1 MGQVHAHAELRPASR
16 PRAAR
21 LLLAVLVTLALVA
34 AACGSSK
41 SDQTAT
47 TTPDGANASTDE
59 GTPVDGGSI
68 VVGIAAET
76 NGWNPANNQIA
87 DTGSLVVS
95 SVLEPLATIG
105 ADKGAKPW
113 LADSWY
119 PNEDFTSWVLKLH
132 PGITFHNGEPFDA
145 EAVIANIEAYK
156 KGTLSSLAL
165 QPMFGDSVAIDPLT
179 VQINLK
185 QPWAAFPSSFL
196 VGGSA
201 FMMAPKM
208 IAAGADGDKNPVGT
222 GPFVFDTWT
231 PGGSFKAKK
240 NPTYWQAGL
249 PHLDSIEFKVIPEDS
264 ARAAALQSGDVNL
277 ILTSTAGPAN
287 DLADSFTVV
296 KDWTSENVFIMT
308 NTGPE
313 VGGKPN
319 PLSNEHARKALAYA
333 SNRQAV
339 ADLVG
344 EGVSIPTSPWA
355 PSNPWGM
362 PDDQNGYVDY
372 DIEKA
377 KAELEL
383 YKQDTGETTLS
394 FGLAGL
400 PDVDGTRVLQL
411 LQSQWKEIGIETQI
425 ETLEQTAYITK
436 IATGDYQAAFFRN
449 YGYSDPDM
457 NYYFWS
463 SSTAKGVGNIS
474 INFTQ
479 FTTPALDESLNTGR
493 VSGFPDVRK
502 KAYDDLTRELNA
514 GFTNVWLYR
523 TPYSLIAEKQ
533 VRGLDRAPRDRLRE
547 LRAQDVAR
555 RSLAGPREQLRHP

>member
-16 PRAAR
+16 PRAPR

-41 SDQTAT
+41 KSDQTAT
-47 TTPDGANASTDE
+47 TTPDGAAASTDE

-95 SVLEPLATIG
+95 SVLEPLATVG

-145 EAVIANIEAYK
+145 TAVIANIEAYK

-165 QPMFGDSVAIDPLT
+165 QPMFAESVAIDPLT

-201 FMMAPKM
+201 LMMAPKM

-240 NPTYWQAGL
+240 NPAYWKAGL

-319 PLSNEHARKALAYA
+319 PLSNEHARMALAYA

-383 YKQDTGETTLS
+383 YKQETGETTLS

-502 KAYDDLTRELNA
+502 KAYDDLTRELNG

-533 VRGLDRAPRDRLRE
+533 VRGLASAREIAFGNYQPKTWLGDLWRAP
-547 LRAQDVAR
+547 A
-555 RSLAGPREQLRHP
+555 SS

>member
-1 MGQVHAHAELRPASR
+1 M
-16 PRAAR
+16 
-21 LLLAVLVTLALVA
+21 LAVLVALALVA

-41 SDQTAT
+41 KSDQTT
-47 TTPDGANASTDE
+47 GTTPDAATAAVEE
-59 GTPVDGGSI
+59 GTPVDGGSL

-76 NGWNPANNQIA
+76 NGWNPANDQIA

-95 SVLEPLATIG
+95 SVLEPLATVG

-119 PNEDFTSWVLKLH
+119 PNTDFTSWVLKLH

-145 EAVIANIEAYK
+145 QAVVDNMEAYK

-165 QPMFGDSVAIDPLT
+165 GPMIGDSVVVDPLT

-201 FMMAPKM
+201 FMMAPAM
-208 IAAGADGDKNPVGT
+208 IKAGADGDRAPVGT

-240 NPTYWQAGL
+240 NPGYWRAGL

-264 ARAAALQSGDVNL
+264 ARAAALQSGDVNM

-287 DLADSFTVV
+287 ELQSSFTVV
-296 KDWTSENVFIMT
+296 KDWTSENVFIMA

-313 VGGKPN
+313 VGSKPN
-319 PLSNEHARKALAYA
+319 PLSNVHARKALAYA
-333 SNRQAV
+333 TDRQAV

-344 EGVSIPTSPWA
+344 EGVSIPTSPWS

-362 PDDQNGYVDY
+362 PDDQNGYVDH
-372 DIEKA
+372 DVDKA
-377 KAELEL
+377 KAELAA
-383 YKQDTGETTLS
+383 YTKDTGNATLS
-394 FGLAGL
+394 FTLSGL

-411 LQSQWKEIGIETQI
+411 LQSQWKELGIETQI

-436 IATGDYQAAFFRN
+436 AATGDYQAAFFRN

-457 NYYFWS
+457 DYYFWS

-479 FTTPALDESLNTGR
+479 FTTPALDAALNTGR
-493 VSGFPDVRK
+493 VSGYVDVRK
-502 KAYDDLTRELNA
+502 QAYDDLTKELNS
-514 GFTNVWLYR
+514 GFTNIWLYR

-533 VRGLDRAPRDRLRE
+533 VRGLNQPREIAFGNYEPKTWIGDLWRAP
-547 LRAQDVAR
+547 
-555 RSLAGPREQLRHP
+555 SGS